1 MKHTPGPW
9 TVDFVN
15 PELLAKME
23 NGRYEYIADFS
34 VTQGTERTQE
44 EENANAQMASAAPEM
59 YEALNWLIHLSH
71 DTGKKGG
78 RPEPGEWEEAIKQ
91 GEQSLKKARGEGE

>member
-44 EENANAQMASAAPEM
+44 EENANAQMASAATEM
-59 YEALNWLIHLSH
+59 YEALKAIHEQFGYSLPEAYKELI
-71 DTGKKGG
+71 
-78 RPEPGEWEEAIKQ
+78 E
-91 GEQSLKKARGEGE
+91 KALQKAG